1 VKTLFEH
8 LRNILRGDLAAD
20 EPMSRHTSWGV
31 GGPAELWIAPADR
44 EDLARALVLLQQSGT
59 PWQVVGSGCNLLVLD
74 GGIPGAVICL
84 QQLQGLT
91 FGAEGRVNVEAGLPL
106 GLLVRT
112 CCDRGL
118 AGLEELAGIPGS
130 VGGALCM
137 NAGAGNQEI
146 GAAVERVTLLGGEGE
161 QTWSHEQCGFAYRN
175 SKLAGRLV
183 VSAELKLD
191 EGDASTLQQLYRE
204 RIDHRRSAHAVGGAN
219 AGSVF
224 KNPPGH
230 KAWELID
237 RAGMRGARCGG
248 AQVAEKHANFIV
260 TRPASRAADV
270 LTLIEQV
277 RSAVLEQS
285 GVELETEV
293 RIIGRQAGS

>member
-1 VKTLFEH
+1 MKTLFEQ
-8 LRNILRGDLAAD
+8 LSTTLRGNVSAD

-44 EDLARALVLLQQSGT
+44 DDLVTALALLRQNGT

-84 QQLQGLT
+84 QQLQGLA
-91 FGAEGRVNVEAGLPL
+91 FEAEGRVSVEAGLPL

-118 AGLEELAGIPGS
+118 SGLEELAGIPGS

-146 GAAVERVTLLGGEGE
+146 GATVETVTLISQEGE
-161 QTWSHEQCGFAYRN
+161 AVWSRERCGFGYRSSN
-175 SKLAGRLV
+175 LAGRLV
-183 VSAELKLD
+183 VSTRLKLM
-191 EGDASTLQQLYRE
+191 EGDASQLQQLYRE
-204 RIDHRRSAHAVGGAN
+204 RIDHRRSAHAVGGPN

-224 KNPPGH
+224 KNPPGR
-230 KAWELID
+230 KAWELIEQ
-237 RAGMRGARCGG
+237 AGMRGVHCGG

-260 TRPASRAADV
+260 TRPGSRAADV
-270 LTLIEQV
+270 LSLIEQIQ
-277 RSAVLEQS
+277 SAVRARC
-285 GVELETEV
+285 GVGLETEV
-293 RIIGRQAGS
+293 RIIGRPDRG